1 MKCSYRGQYV
11 NIGKVVGSKDN
22 EIWTVIANEESDKT
36 PLVLIHGFGSGS
48 ALWCLN
54 FDSLATYR
62 PVYAFDII
70 GKNCELIGCI
80 IFFYFILILH

>member
-11 NIGKVVGSKDN
+11 NIGAAVGSKDN

-36 PLVLIHGFGSGS
+36 PLVMIHGFGSGS

-70 GKNCELIGCI
+70 GKNRVH
-80 IFFYFILILH
+80 FA